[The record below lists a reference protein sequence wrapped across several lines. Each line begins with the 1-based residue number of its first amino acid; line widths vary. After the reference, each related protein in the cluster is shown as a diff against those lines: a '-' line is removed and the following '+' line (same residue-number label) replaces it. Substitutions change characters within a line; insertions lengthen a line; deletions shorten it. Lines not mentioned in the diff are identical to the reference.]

1 MDNDDAA
8 SGLLT
13 NKNDF
18 NILKSAYLF
27 SKYAGAGKRLRKL
40 QELKQ
45 TMEGKTAS
53 QGGGDGTQADPFF
66 KLRSSWISY

>member
-1 MDNDDAA
+1 MDNEDAV

-13 NKNDF
+13 KKNDF

-27 SKYAGAGKRLRKL
+27 SKYAGAGKTLRKL
-40 QELKQ
+40 QDLKQ
-45 TMEGKTAS
+45 IMEGKTAS
-53 QGGGDGTQADPFF
+53 QEGGEGTGTDPFF